1 MRGSLAALL
10 VMSVA
15 VLLSGCG
22 DSTPGPARTADAGE
36 FRLVTVAAGL
46 DAPTQT
52 VPLPGG
58 ELLIAEQAGRVRLVR
73 DGDVLPDPVLDIS
86 GRVRSG
92 GEQGLLSLALHPD
105 FARNG
110 LLYLHLSDPD
120 GDTRI
125 EEHRFAGA
133 AVDPDPTRVLLQVE
147 QPYPNHNGGSLAFGP
162 DGKLYLG
169 LGDGGDAFDP
179 QGNGQNLASRLG
191 KLLRLDVDT
200 PGAAWETAAYGL
212 RNPWRFAFDPE
223 TGDAWIGDVGQ
234 DDWEEVDV
242 FPAGSGLR
250 NFGWDVYE
258 GRDLADRGDP
268 ADLVEDGPLTAP
280 VATYGHD
287 EGCSITGGGVVRN
300 ARLPDLDGRYIYGD
314 YCSGTIW
321 SIGADGDAARTPRRE
336 ALAVPQVVSFDAGPD
351 GAVYVTSQA
360 GTVFRVEA
368 APTA

>member
-1 MRGSLAALL
+1 VAAVAGLA
-10 VMSVA
+10 
-15 VLLSGCG
+15 GCG
-22 DSTPGPARTADAGE
+22 DSTHPAAQTEGSGGV
-36 FRLVTVAAGL
+36 RLVEVATGFESPLQTVA
-46 DAPTQT
+46 
-52 VPLPGG
+52 LPGDRG
-58 ELLIAEQAGRVRLVR
+58 LLVVEQAGRVRLVR
-73 DGDVLPDPVLDIS
+73 GGSVRQAPALDIS
-86 GRVRSG
+86 ARIRSG
-92 GEQGLLSLALHPD
+92 GEQGLLSLAPHPD

-110 LLYLHLSDPD
+110 LLYLHLSDPN

-125 EEHRFAGA
+125 EEHRFHDGTI
-133 AVDPDPTRVLLQVE
+133 DPDPTRVLLEVD

-179 QGNGQNLASRLG
+179 EGNSQNLASRLG

-212 RNPWRFAFDPE
+212 RNPWRFAFDRA

-234 DDWEEVDV
+234 DDREEVDV
-242 FPAGSGLR
+242 FPKGSGPL

-258 GRDLADRGDP
+258 GRDLADRGSL
-268 ADLVEDGPLTAP
+268 ADLVDAGALTAP

-287 EGCSITGGGVVRN
+287 EGCSITGGVVVRT
-300 ARLPDLDGRYIYGD
+300 ATLGALDDRYIYGD
-314 YCSGTIW
+314 YCEGTIW
-321 SIGADGDAARTPRRE
+321 SIGVDDDVRTPRRE
-336 ALAVPQVVSFDAGPD
+336 PLAVPHVVSFDAGPG

-368 APTA
+368 